1 VSLEDGR
8 QPKSRRRSEGEAR
21 ARRGVVEPPSAS
33 SGNERSGTDRLL
45 EEVVEAGNVLQALKR
60 VEQNQGSPGIDGMRV
75 EELRPYLRSHWREI
89 RRALLAGTYQP
100 QVVKRQ
106 PIPKRGGG
114 VRDLGIPTVLDRF
127 IQQAILQ
134 VLQPRFDPTFSEHSY
149 GYRPGRRAHDAVLA
163 AQRFVEAGKPWVVD
177 VDLAKFFDRVHHDVL
192 MGRLAKR
199 IEDKRMLRLIRRYL
213 EAGVMANGVVIER
226 YEGTPQGGP
235 LSPLLANVLLDD
247 VDKELERRGLSFC
260 RYADDA
266 NVYVASKRAGERV
279 MASLRKLYAK
289 LRLTINEDKSAVAPV
304 EERQFLGFTFVR
316 TRGGKVKRRI
326 ADKALRA
333 MKDRVREVTGRNS
346 GRSLSSIVGDLRR
359 FLVGW
364 IGYFRITEVRSPLH
378 ELDSW
383 IRRRLR
389 VVQLKQWR
397 CGRTVFAHLRARG
410 VDKPIA
416 ALIASR
422 SRRYWWVSHQRYAF
436 VALPDKL
443 FDAMGVPRLAG

>member
-1 VSLEDGR
+1 MSLEDGR
-8 QPKSRRRSEGEAR
+8 QPKSRHQGKGEAR
-21 ARRGVVEPPSAS
+21 ARRGVVEPAS
-33 SGNERSGTDRLL
+33 TANGNERSGTDYLM
-45 EEVVEAGNVLQALKR
+45 EEVVEAGNVLSALKR

-75 EELRPYLRSHWREI
+75 GELRPYLRSHWREI

-106 PIPKRGGG
+106 QIPKKGGG

-149 GYRPGRRAHDAVLA
+149 GFRPGRRAQDAVMA
-163 AQRFVEAGKPWVVD
+163 AQKYVEQGKPWVVD
-177 VDLAKFFDRVHHDVL
+177 CDLSKFFDRVNHDVL

-199 IEDKRMLRLIRRYL
+199 IEDKAMLRLIRRYL
-213 EAGVMANGVVIER
+213 EAGVMVNGVVIER

-235 LSPLLANVLLDD
+235 LSPLMTNVLLDE

-289 LRLTINEDKSAVAPV
+289 LRLEVNEDKSAVAPV

-316 TRGGKVKRRI
+316 TRKGRVKRRI
-326 ADKALRA
+326 ADKALKA
-333 MKDRVREVTGRNS
+333 VKDRVREATGRNS
-346 GRSLSSIVGDLRR
+346 GRSLSSMVGDLRR
-359 FLVGW
+359 YLVGW
-364 IGYFRITEVRSPLH
+364 IGYFRITEVRSPLR

-397 CGRTVFAHLRARG
+397 CGRTVFRHLHARG
-410 VDKPIA
+410 VARPIA

-422 SRRYWWVSHQRYAF
+422 SRRYWWVSHQRYIF

>member
-1 VSLEDGR
+1 
-8 QPKSRRRSEGEAR
+8 
-21 ARRGVVEPPSAS
+21 
-33 SGNERSGTDRLL
+33 
-45 EEVVEAGNVLQALKR
+45 
-60 VEQNQGSPGIDGMRV
+60 
-75 EELRPYLRSHWREI
+75 
-89 RRALLAGTYQP
+89 
-100 QVVKRQ
+100 
-106 PIPKRGGG
+106 
-114 VRDLGIPTVLDRF
+114 VLDRF

-149 GYRPGRRAHDAVLA
+149 GFRPGRRAHDAVLA
-163 AQRFVEAGKPWVVD
+163 AQRFVEQGKPWVVD
-177 VDLAKFFDRVHHDVL
+177 VDLSKFFDRVNHDVL

-199 IEDKRMLRLIRRYL
+199 IEDKTLLRLIRRYL
-213 EAGVMANGVVIER
+213 EAGVMVNGVVIER

-235 LSPLLANVLLDD
+235 LSPLLTNVLLDD
-247 VDKELERRGLSFC
+247 VDQELERRGLSFC

-346 GRSLSSIVGDLRR
+346 GRSLSSIARDLRR

-389 VVQLKQWR
+389 VVQLEQWR
-397 CGRTVFAHLRARG
+397 CGRTVFRHLRARG
-410 VDKPIA
+410 VERPIA

-422 SRRYWWVSHQRYAF
+422 SRRLLVGQPPAVRLRGAARQALRRHGGPSLGRLTSTFRTAVYGPVRTVVWEGSGVSLHAAPY
-436 VALPDKL
+436 PDPAPSVSCSIAIHVIKWISS
-443 FDAMGVPRLAG
+443 ASIGGNGSGA